1 MTRAANGI
9 AYSRLGASHLRGV
22 SVPRT
27 SQKAYVAEEIFASL
41 WDRALMAYRVSS
53 SRAGQ
58 SSRRCEDTG
67 CRVIRSPSAVQWYSY
82 NGAPR
87 TNDYGGLVGV

>member
-1 MTRAANGI
+1 MVLRTLA
-9 AYSRLGASHLRGV
+9 LGQSHLRGV

-27 SQKAYVAEEIFASL
+27 SQKAYVAEEIFAYS

-53 SRAGQ
+53 FRAGE

-67 CRVIRSPSAVQWYSY
+67 YRVIRSPPAFEWYTT
-82 NGAPR
+82 ALPEQAIR
-87 TNDYGGLVGV
+87 EAL